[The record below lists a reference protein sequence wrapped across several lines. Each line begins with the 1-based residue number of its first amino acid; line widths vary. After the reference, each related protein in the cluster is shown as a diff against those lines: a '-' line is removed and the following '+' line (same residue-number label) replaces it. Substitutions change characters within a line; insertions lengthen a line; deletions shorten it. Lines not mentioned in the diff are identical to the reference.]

1 MVSHEVDAAPDATE
15 SSADSSDSRRQSP
28 RAGVVLQLMY
38 RNAGHLL
45 VSYCT
50 NLSRGGLFVPSPEP
64 LPAGTEITLELA
76 IPGQATPAKIAAE
89 VRWVRHFDAA
99 EGPAGMG
106 LSFEGVD
113 KLLGDRIDGIVAQF
127 APLKIELVGHRPSA
141 WTHIG
146 ALVRSLVTCETRER
160 VIDRRKADA
169 LAEADLVI
177 VDLDHGDASEGVE
190 LLRALRELDVPP
202 PVIALCSER
211 DTGLRARV
219 TPIARVVLTPIEPS
233 ELRTCVLETVTQVRA
248 RPA

>member
-1 MVSHEVDAAPDATE
+1 VSHEVDDDAATDAVQA
-15 SSADSSDSRRQSP
+15 SADSSDSRRQSP
-28 RAGVVLQLMY
+28 RAGVVLKLQY

-50 NLSRGGLFVPSPEP
+50 NLSRGGLFVPSSEP

-76 IPGQATPAKIAAE
+76 IPGQSAPAKIAAE

-106 LSFEGVD
+106 LSFEAVD
-113 KLLGDRIDGIVAQF
+113 KLLGDRIDGIVSQF
-127 APLKIELVGHRPSA
+127 APLRIELVGHRPSA

-160 VIDRRKADA
+160 VIDPRKADA

-190 LLRALRELDVPP
+190 LLRALKTLAVPP
-202 PVIALCSER
+202 PAIALCAEK
-211 DTGLRARV
+211 DAALRSRV
-219 TPIARVVLTPIEPS
+219 TRVARVVLTPIDPA

-248 RPA
+248 V